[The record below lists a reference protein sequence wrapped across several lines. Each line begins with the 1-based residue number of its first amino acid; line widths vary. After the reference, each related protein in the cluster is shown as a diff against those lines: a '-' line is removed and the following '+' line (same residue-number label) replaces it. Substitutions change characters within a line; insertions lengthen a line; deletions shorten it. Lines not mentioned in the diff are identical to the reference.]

1 MMKEMRELS
10 IPENGGLTKTFAED
24 DWDKLVELFLNS
36 QDIMDK
42 SRETYRWGL
51 KRFFKWMKAT
61 GRTL

>member
-42 SRETYRWGL
+42 SRETYRW
-51 KRFFKWMKAT
+51 
-61 GRTL
+61 